1 IASIGASIGAACYTI
16 DRCCSPLLRS
26 MLLRSVL
33 LSTATRSIGA
43 PLHCYTTDLV
53 LLSIAALHCYT
64 IGTVLQCYTPRL
76 RVFATCTPLLLLD

>member
-1 IASIGASIGAACYTI
+1 
-16 DRCCSPLLRS
+16 

-43 PLHCYTTDLV
+43 PLHCYTIDLV

-64 IGTVLQCYTPRL
+64 IGAVLHCYTPRL
-76 RVFATCTPLLLLD
+76 RVFRYFYTIVVAGLRVWRAGLDCG